1 MNSNS
6 KNQDPHGFDQEIVQI
21 EQDLLDFLIDGMVN
35 ISGRDPILST
45 VMAIFYTRK
54 ELTQKELQILTKY
67 SAGTISK
74 TVRQL
79 IDMKTIT
86 KDIIPG
92 THKHIY
98 KMEKLPYGSPSYI
111 MNAGQMM
118 SGMTDELKN
127 MKETLDKYKEE
138 MKDLEG
144 FGKVYS
150 IVSQINMVLTTVP
163 KFMKIL
169 EKELAEYIEIERKKQ
184 KSSG

>member
-1 MNSNS
+1 MNSDI
-6 KNQDPHGFDQEIVQI
+6 KYQDPQGFDPEIIQI
-21 EQDLLDFLIDGMVN
+21 ERDLIDFLVDRMVN
-35 ISGRDPILST
+35 VSRRDPIVSK
-45 VMAIFYTRK
+45 VMTIFYTRK
-54 ELTQKELQILTKY
+54 ELTQQELQILTNY

-79 IDMKTIT
+79 IDMKMIT
-86 KDIIPG
+86 RNIIPG

-118 SGMTDELKN
+118 IGMTDEIKS
-127 MKETLDKYKEE
+127 MKEILDKNKEE

-144 FGKVYS
+144 FEKVYS
-150 IVSQINMVLTTVP
+150 IISQLSMILTTVP

-169 EKELAEYIEIERKKQ
+169 ENELDEYIKKF
-184 KSSG
+184 S

>member
-1 MNSNS
+1 MTSDTNPPNT
-6 KNQDPHGFDQEIVQI
+6 NQQDPHGFDPEIVLI
-21 EQDLLDFLIDGMVN
+21 ERDLMNFLVDGMVN
-35 ISGRDPILST
+35 VSGRDPIISRVMT
-45 VMAIFYTRK
+45 VFYTRK
-54 ELTQKELQILTKY
+54 ELTQQELQRLTNY

-86 KDIIPG
+86 KEIIPG

-118 SGMTDELKN
+118 EGMTDELKT
-127 MKETLDKYKEE
+127 MGEILEKYREE

-144 FGKVYS
+144 FEPVFS
-150 IVSQINMVLTTVP
+150 IISQLNGVMTRVP
-163 KFMKIL
+163 RFLKIL
-169 EKELAEYIEIERKKQ
+169 EKELEDYLNANE
-184 KSSG
+184 

>member
-1 MNSNS
+1 MTQNTN
-6 KNQDPHGFDQEIVQI
+6 KQDPHGFDPEIIQI
-21 EQDLLDFLIDGMVN
+21 ERDLLDFLIDGMVN
-35 ISGRDPILST
+35 VSGRDPILST

-54 ELTQKELQILTKY
+54 ELTQQELQVLTKY

-98 KMEKLPYGSPSYI
+98 KMEKLPYGSASYI
-111 MNAGQMM
+111 MNAGNMIV
-118 SGMTDELKN
+118 GMTDDLKDMKDILDKHKED
-127 MKETLDKYKEE
+127 MKEI
-138 MKDLEG
+138 EG
-144 FGKVYS
+144 YEKVYS
-150 IVSQINMVLTTVP
+150 IVSQLNGVLTRVP

-169 EKELAEYIEIERKKQ
+169 EVELEEYIKKN
-184 KSSG
+184 

>member
-1 MNSNS
+1 MTQNNN
-6 KNQDPHGFDQEIVQI
+6 KQDPHGFDPEIVQI
-21 EQDLLDFLIDGMVN
+21 ERDLMNFLVDGMVN
-35 ISGRDPILST
+35 VSGRDPILST

-54 ELTQKELQILTKY
+54 ELTQQDLQILTKF

-111 MNAGQMM
+111 MSTGQMIG
-118 SGMTDELKN
+118 GMTDDLKN
-127 MKETLDKYKEE
+127 MKEVLDKHKED
-138 MKDLEG
+138 MKVIEG
-144 FGKVYS
+144 FEKVYS
-150 IVSQINMVLTTVP
+150 IVSQLNGVLTSVP

-169 EKELAEYIEIERKKQ
+169 EKELEEYMNIEEKK
-184 KSSG
+184 K